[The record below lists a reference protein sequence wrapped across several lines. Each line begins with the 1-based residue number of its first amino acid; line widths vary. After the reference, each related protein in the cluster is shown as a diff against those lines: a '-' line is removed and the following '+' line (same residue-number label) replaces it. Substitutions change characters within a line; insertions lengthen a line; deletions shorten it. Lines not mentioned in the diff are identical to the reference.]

1 MITHNY
7 EVKLIDMGMF
17 SSLVGTA
24 KTGFYAS
31 KKGTPQYMCPEVHK
45 GMPYQGSDADLFAT
59 FVALFIM
66 RVFRYPFQ
74 AAISKGGNA
83 DYNYYCLQRSDT
95 KEYWEM
101 FDETPSTEF
110 KRIIE
115 VMLQEDPNARLTMVD
130 VIGHEWMV
138 QPTASA
144 EQFKEKYQSIIG
156 N

>member
-1 MITHNY
+1 
-7 EVKLIDMGMF
+7 
-17 SSLVGTA
+17 
-24 KTGFYAS
+24 
-31 KKGTPQYMCPEVHK
+31 
-45 GMPYQGSDADLFAT
+45 
-59 FVALFIM
+59 
-66 RVFRYPFQ
+66 
-74 AAISKGGNA
+74 
-83 DYNYYCLQRSDT
+83 
-95 KEYWEM
+95 M